1 MLGRA
6 IALAGMLVAFRREIP
21 LGSKELAV
29 ARNRKTIHPSV
40 TTPQNAILH
49 SGKRDYAPELIRGS
63 QGSGRDRPAFEGPN
77 KRETARPSMREV
89 ATKDSCGAD
98 ATARRLRDQSK
109 RQVPTNNLAKRHRPP
124 ECVKAFRQGR
134 LPARVNTR

>member
-63 QGSGRDRPAFEGPN
+63 QGSGRDRPAFEGPI
-77 KRETARPSMREV
+77 KETVTHKQPSQTTTPRN
-89 ATKDSCGAD
+89 A
-98 ATARRLRDQSK
+98 SK
-109 RQVPTNNLAKRHRPP
+109 HSGKGDCPP
-124 ECVKAFRQGR
+124 ELIRGSQVGGCDRPAFEGFLKNE
-134 LPARVNTR
+134 LPFGKVYSP